1 MPSRTQTGVRASR
14 RPATIAAGRES
25 TYAKLERKD
34 TQAWQP
40 RDIVRTRA
48 PRSMTP
54 PPGLGRATAAA
65 ATLCETQLKDMDSAH
80 TVEIDGLPAAMLSD
94 LAMEAML
101 EQACL
106 EDHVVRIKTQHGKPC
121 GSATLSMKTRDAA
134 NRCVLH
140 FAGRCWD
147 PSGTVVRATLIERS
161 AACCDGNAT
170 FSVVEEAMDFPPKK
184 IDRVGSTIEMPS
196 LDMPAYV
203 HMSWCTPSVDTL
215 SVMTTPRTI
224 DVISSSDELAEVSEA
239 DTIE

>member
-1 MPSRTQTGVRASR
+1 MLNYIGS
-14 RPATIAAGRES
+14 E
-25 TYAKLERKD
+25 
-34 TQAWQP
+34 
-40 RDIVRTRA
+40 
-48 PRSMTP
+48 
-54 PPGLGRATAAA
+54 
-65 ATLCETQLKDMDSAH
+65 H
-80 TVEIDGLPAAMLSD
+80 TVEINGLPTAMLSD

-106 EDHVVRIKTQHGKPC
+106 EDHVVGIKTQRGKPC
-121 GSATLSMKTRDAA
+121 GSATLTIKTRDAA
-134 NRCVLH
+134 ERCVLH
-140 FAGRCWD
+140 FDGRCWD

-161 AACCDGNAT
+161 AVGCDGNAT

-203 HMSWCTPSVDTL
+203 HMSWCTPSVDKL